1 MRHRQLAAA
10 VAYEAPILKILV
22 PHTGQMP
29 WVAGRPFFIVIAF
42 ASLISR
48 EALHFTQYPVATGH
62 LHARMSTRRRNARA
76 AGSPSEAAGIVPP
89 PYSTA

>member
-1 MRHRQLAAA
+1 M
-10 VAYEAPILKILV
+10 KIFV

-42 ASLISR
+42 GSLISR

-62 LHARMSTRRRNARA
+62 LHARISSGADGERT
-76 AGSPSEAAGIVPP
+76 PSEAAGIVPP
-89 PYSTA
+89 TPFGAETHKTPPQGRGLW

>member
-1 MRHRQLAAA
+1 MADCAF
-10 VAYEAPILKILV
+10 AYDAPILKIFV

-29 WVAGRPFFIVIAF
+29 CVAGRPFFIVIAF

-62 LHARMSTRRRNARA
+62 LHARILTRCRIRNGVVRD
-76 AGSPSEAAGIVPP
+76 PV
-89 PYSTA
+89 